1 METTNA
7 VAASNALTA
16 RWAEIVDGATVLSGL
31 GVWPLLAMLVDAA
44 DGPARDELAA
54 AVGTADGAG
63 ELLDQLAD
71 TPSIHT
77 ALGLWTN
84 KDLPL
89 NQPWLD
95 SLPDTAHELLTG
107 DVAADKRALDE
118 WARKHTDGLIQR
130 MPIQLDKSILLVLAS
145 ALAVNT
151 KWVGPFTESRLE
163 PAAGP
168 WAGRQLTG
176 LRRNSPDIEDIG
188 VKDATTLVRVA
199 GEDDIDVHLVLGPA
213 DAPPG
218 NVLATGIRAIGQ
230 PLDTGSNWRHG
241 DKPGP
246 GIDVSKSA
254 ALQRPTLSITTCR
267 FTVTGSHNLLDRA
280 DLFGLRSAGDSS
292 RGHFPGISRVDL
304 CVSGAR
310 QNAIAIFTA
319 AGFKAAAVTAM
330 GMRAAAMVRTAGALR
345 ISVTFDRPY
354 GFVAVHR
361 PTGLVLVAG
370 WITDPDSY
378 S

>member
-31 GVWPLLAMLVDAA
+31 GVWPLLALLVNAA

-54 AVGTADGAG
+54 AVGKTDGAG
-63 ELLDQLAD
+63 DLFGQLASA
-71 TPSIHT
+71 PAIHT
-77 ALGLWTN
+77 ALGLWTH

-89 NQPWLD
+89 NKPWLD
-95 SLPDTAHELLTG
+95 SLPETAHELLSG

-118 WARKHTDGLIQR
+118 WTRKHTDELVQH
-130 MPIQLDKSILLVLAS
+130 MPIQLGKSVLLVLAS
-145 ALAVNT
+145 ALAVRT
-151 KWVGPFTESRLE
+151 EWVGSFTENRLA
-163 PAAGP
+163 PDNGP
-168 WAGRQLTG
+168 WAGRELTG
-176 LRRNSPDIEDIG
+176 LRRNTPDIDDIG
-188 VKDATTLVRVA
+188 VIAGTTLLRVP
-199 GEDDIDVHLVLGPA
+199 GDDDIDVHLVLGGP
-213 DAPPG
+213 DTKPG
-218 NVLATGIRAIGQ
+218 DVLAAGIQAIGQ
-230 PLDTGSNWRHG
+230 RLDTGSNWRIG
-241 DKPGP
+241 DSPGP
-246 GIDVSKSA
+246 GIEVAQSS

-267 FTVTGSHNLLDRA
+267 FTVTGSHNLLERP
-280 DLFGLRSAGDSS
+280 DLFGLRTASDCS
-292 RGHFPGISRVDL
+292 RGHFPGISPVEL
-304 CVSGAR
+304 CISEAR

-319 AGFKAAAVTAM
+319 TGFKAAAVTAM
-330 GMRAAAMVRTAGALR
+330 GMRRAAMVRTAGALR

-370 WITDPDSY
+370 WVADPDSY

>member
-16 RWAEIVDGATVLSGL
+16 RWAGIVDGATVFSGL
-31 GVWPLLAMLVDAA
+31 GVWPLLASLADAA
-44 DGPARDELAA
+44 AGPARDELAA
-54 AVGTADGAG
+54 AVGTAAGAR
-63 ELLDQLAD
+63 ELLDQVAG

-89 NQPWLD
+89 HQSWLD
-95 SLPDTAHELLTG
+95 TLPDTAHELLTG

-118 WARKHTDGLIQR
+118 WARKNTDQLIQG
-130 MPIQLDKSILLVLAS
+130 MPVRLDKSVLLVLAS
-145 ALAVNT
+145 ALAVDT
-151 KWVGPFTESRLE
+151 KWLRPFSERQFE
-163 PAAGP
+163 PQAGP

-176 LRRNSPDIEDIG
+176 LRRDSPDIDDIG
-188 VKDATTLVRVA
+188 VRDDTTLVRVA
-199 GEDDIDVHLVLGPA
+199 GEDDVDVHLVLGRQ
-213 DAPPG
+213 DATPG
-218 NVLATGIRAIGQ
+218 AVLATGIRAIGQ
-230 PLDTGSNWRHG
+230 PLATGSHWDIG
-241 DKPGP
+241 DSPGP
-246 GIDVSKSA
+246 GIDIRKSG

-267 FTVTGSHNLLDRA
+267 FTVTGSHNLVQRA
-280 DLFGLRSAGDSS
+280 DIFGLRAASDCS
-292 RGHFPGISRVDL
+292 RGHFPGISPVDL
-304 CVSGAR
+304 CISDAR

-319 AGFKAAAVTAM
+319 TGFKAAAVTAM
-330 GMRAAAMVRTAGALR
+330 GMRRAAMIRTAGAVR

-370 WITDPDSY
+370 WVTDPDPY
-378 S
+378 